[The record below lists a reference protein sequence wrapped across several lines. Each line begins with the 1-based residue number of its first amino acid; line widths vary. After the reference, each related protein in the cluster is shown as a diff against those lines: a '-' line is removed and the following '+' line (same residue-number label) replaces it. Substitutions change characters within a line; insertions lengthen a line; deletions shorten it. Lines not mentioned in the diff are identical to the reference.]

1 MVSELRIPKNSL
13 ATESQMQNLEL
24 GNYVIMIEKRGVANE
39 SFWNIY
45 KSGEYSDWY

>member
-24 GNYVIMIEKRGVANE
+24 GNYVIMIEKKRGR
-39 SFWNIY
+39 FWNIY
-45 KSGEYSDWY
+45 ESGEYFDWY